1 MKSYTSVSKAFT
13 YTLGS
18 NILDNMKH
26 CVAIGGAL
34 DVGAGICGCGM
45 AGIPGIPGGGTPG
58 GRAGAPGGA
67 CCCRAGSP
75 PIWFIC
81 RDLAAYSGIWN
92 PVPGMSVTEIII
104 PASSKPNRKLKQ
116 IKTIQE
122 LRGGRYCTCIG
133 QRQ

>member
-1 MKSYTSVSKAFT
+1 
-13 YTLGS
+13 
-18 NILDNMKH
+18 MKH

-92 PVPGMSVTEIII
+92 PVPGTSVLNKNYYSSQNQMSHDTR
-104 PASSKPNRKLKQ
+104 KPVL
-116 IKTIQE
+116 
-122 LRGGRYCTCIG
+122 GVYDHV
-133 QRQ
+133 

>member
-1 MKSYTSVSKAFT
+1 MP
-13 YTLGS
+13 GS

-34 DVGAGICGCGM
+34 EVGAGTCGWGM
-45 AGIPGIPGGGTPG
+45 GGIPIPGAGTPG
-58 GRAGAPGGA
+58 GAGPGGMGGGGC

-92 PVPGMSVTEIII
+92 PVPGMD
-104 PASSKPNRKLKQ
+104 
-116 IKTIQE
+116 
-122 LRGGRYCTCIG
+122 
-133 QRQ
+133 